1 MSTALEEQSSTRIL
15 VPVFTF
21 IDKRKLFRALQVL
34 STLKNP
40 LVVLFRVVEV
50 PRQTTPLDPTVWRD
64 DMKMA
69 EDFLRE
75 AASSLQS
82 EGYRVQT
89 KVVTSRKTADG
100 IISEANNGNYT
111 VVLLMKRRITNGW
124 GKIFHKSIT
133 EEVIRFTNPL
143 VLTFLAEPELSEKKT

>member
-50 PRQTTPLDPTVWRD
+50 PRQTTPLDPNVWRD

-69 EDFLRE
+69 EDFLTE

-111 VVLLMKRRITNGW
+111 VVLLMKRRITSGW